1 MGLVPTQLMKYSRFD
16 LLTEAEQAGIMD
28 CVECG
33 CCQYSCP
40 AAIPLVHWLRY
51 AKNKIIGLKRKKS
64 A

>member
-1 MGLVPTQLMKYSRFD
+1 MNLVPTQIMKYIKND
-16 LLTEAEQAGIMD
+16 LLAEAEKQGALD

-40 AAIPLVHWLRY
+40 AKIPLVHWLRLG
-51 AKNKIIGLKRKKS
+51 KNKITALKRKKS